1 MGKYTGQAGSYSK
14 GIRMVNTTLT
24 NVLEE
29 LKRININTTN
39 EDLDYLGEKTI
50 ESIKLITE
58 SIESLIVDISSSD
71 KKIMD
76 KAIALDKEIEKRLA
90 RKEAQIENDKI
101 NGTTTRVRAK
111 NILEDRK
118 MII

>member
-1 MGKYTGQAGSYSK
+1 MGKYTGQAGSYSQGMRK
-14 GIRMVNTTLT
+14 VNTTLT

-29 LKRININTTN
+29 LKRINISTTN

-50 ESIKLITE
+50 ESIKLIIG
-58 SIESLIVDISSSD
+58 SIESLIQDITSSD
-71 KKIMD
+71 KKMMD

-90 RKEAQIENDKI
+90 RKEEQIEKDKT
-101 NGTTTRVRAK
+101 NETTTRVRAK